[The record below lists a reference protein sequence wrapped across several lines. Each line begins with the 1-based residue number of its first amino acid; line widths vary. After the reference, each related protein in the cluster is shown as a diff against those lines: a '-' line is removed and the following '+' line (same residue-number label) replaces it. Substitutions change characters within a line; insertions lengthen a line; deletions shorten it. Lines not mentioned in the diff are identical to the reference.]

1 MATTP
6 DHPEPAPVP
15 EAAAPAPDSPAPAD
29 PPPAPAPEASASAAK
44 PKAKVS
50 PARNAIMATVLVVL
64 LVVFGLEIT
73 AVMGV
78 KNAAARLDK
87 ALEASQD
94 DLITIEEAESKLIGR
109 QADGPGEEIP
119 VNGHLVKTYTWRGA
133 IRRHTLSAEYATGTF
148 PGLIKY
154 EIGGAEA
161 AAAE

>member
-6 DHPEPAPVP
+6 DQPE
-15 EAAAPAPDSPAPAD
+15 
-29 PPPAPAPEASASAAK
+29 PAPAPEADAAAPADAPTTADPAPAPEASAAK

-50 PARNAIMATVLVVL
+50 PARNAIMATVLIVL

-94 DLITIEEAESKLIGR
+94 DLISMEEAESELIGR
-109 QADGPGEEIP
+109 PADGPGEERGG
-119 VNGHLVKTYTWRGA
+119 NRLVKSYTWRGA
-133 IRRHTLSAEYATGTF
+133 IRRHTLSAEYMTGTF

-161 AAAE
+161 VAAD